1 MAAIDP
7 NTTFGSIAVNVI
19 ATVIA
24 AAILGGLAWVGGPLK
39 WFVRNRQLRQ
49 LLHTDR
55 QFVFVFNPIAG
66 KGKLVTFLSDGT
78 IGEGRNDNENTWK
91 VSKGALEIF
100 ASDGKLYSRFIHD
113 KASGLLKHTNDTDTR
128 SIHGQYLQPEFMA
141 PKSAVQPGT
150 AADAPTAR
158 R

>member
-1 MAAIDP
+1 MSAIDP

-24 AAILGGLAWVGGPLK
+24 ATMLAGLAWVGGPLK
-39 WFVRNRQLRQ
+39 WFVRNQRLRQ
-49 LLHTDR
+49 LLHKDR
-55 QFVFVFNPIAG
+55 HFVFVFNPIAG
-66 KGKLVTFLSDGT
+66 KAKLMTFLSDGA
-78 IGEGRNDNENTWK
+78 IGEGTNENENTWK

-128 SIHGQYLQPEFMA
+128 SIHGQYLQPEFMTLR
-141 PKSAVQPGT
+141 SAVQPGA